1 MDTKEVE
8 VILSRLSALQSQRSP
23 LESEWEEI
31 KNILCP
37 GTQTF
42 TGSKSNP
49 WRPQGGSVDGHAAY
63 LLQKLVSH
71 IYSEAVNPQTKFVK
85 YALVDRKITLTKE
98 EEIELDTLNTRLLQ
112 RFADA
117 RSNFSTAIQQTI
129 NSGIAFGPGILYID
143 NNLGKDIK
151 FKALP
156 LSQCYIAENDS
167 GMVDT
172 VFRKFKFTAKQMVQA
187 FGRKNVSQDV
197 INSYTNDI
205 EKEFDVLHC
214 IYPNL
219 ESKKKKDKF
228 ESHYID
234 IEAKKVMQTQ
244 YLSKFPV
251 IVFRWNAMVGEKYG
265 HGQGKLALTVVRML
279 SKLRQQNIL
288 AKELALR
295 PIILTADDGVLIP
308 NPLNPGMVIEGG
320 MMDGQKR
327 IDVLPINGNIQAG
340 DAMYERELEL
350 LGQLFFAEDIA
361 TPIDKTRR
369 TAVEI
374 NMMGNDRMKFMS
386 AQIARFLDQCLKP
399 MADTVLQNMVENG
412 EFSDLKTN
420 ILNYDLEPEF
430 LGAVTQLL
438 KMADVR
444 ATQNFMQSVLPMV
457 QLDPS
462 IVNRI
467 NFDMFVKDTQKGTG
481 TPAYI
486 LRSDE
491 EVAAIQQQQQA
502 QMQQQQQME
511 AALGASEVSKNLGQA
526 NKFNSGI

>member
-1 MDTKEVE
+1 MESKEVE
-8 VILSRLSALQSQRSP
+8 LILGRLSSLQSQRAP

-37 GTQTF
+37 GTQNF
-42 TGSKSNP
+42 NGSKSTP
-49 WRPQGGSVDGHAAY
+49 WRPIGGSIDGHAAY

-85 YALVDRKITLTKE
+85 YSLADHKVVLTKE
-98 EEIELDTLNTRLLQ
+98 EEIELDLINTRVLQ
-112 RFADA
+112 RFADPK
-117 RSNFSTAIQQTI
+117 SNFSTAIQQTI

-143 NNLGKDIK
+143 NNLGKNIK
-151 FKALP
+151 FKSLP
-156 LSQCYIAENDS
+156 LSQCYIADNES
-167 GMVDT
+167 GLVDT
-172 VFRKFKFTAKQMVQA
+172 IFRKFKFTAKQAVQA
-187 FGRKNVSQDV
+187 FGRENVSKNIIV
-197 INSYTNDI
+197 AYTNDP
-205 EKEFDVLHC
+205 EQEFDILHC
-214 IYPNL
+214 IYPNI
-219 ESKKKKDKF
+219 ESKKKNEKF
-228 ESHYID
+228 ESHYIE
-234 IEAKKVMQTQ
+234 IEAKHVLQTQ
-244 YLSKFPV
+244 YLSKFPC
-251 IVFRWNAMVGEKYG
+251 IVFRWNAMIGEKYG

-288 AKELALR
+288 AKEMALR
-295 PIILTADDGVLIP
+295 PILLTSDDGVLIP

-361 TPIDKTRR
+361 SPVDKTRR
-369 TAVEI
+369 TAVEV

-399 MADTVLQNMVENG
+399 MADNVLQDMVENG
-412 EFSDLKTN
+412 EFNDLKTR

-430 LGAVTQLL
+430 LGAITQLL

-481 TPAYI
+481 TPSYI

-491 EVAAIQQQQQA
+491 EVAAIQQAQQA
-502 QMQQQQQME
+502 QQQQQMQMQS
-511 AALGASEVSKNLGQA
+511 ALGASEVSKNLGQA
-526 NKFNSGI
+526 NKFNSGQ